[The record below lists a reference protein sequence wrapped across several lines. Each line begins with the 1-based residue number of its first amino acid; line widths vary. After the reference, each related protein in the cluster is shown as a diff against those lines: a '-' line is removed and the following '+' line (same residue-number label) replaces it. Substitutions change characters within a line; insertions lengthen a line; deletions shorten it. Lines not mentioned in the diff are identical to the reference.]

1 MYAFTWMESVAVAEL
16 TADLEVE
23 GVLIS
28 MLALVLCTGCLFVS
42 ALFTKITARLVCNLI
57 IGILVACVLQLIF
70 MIVLLVMGLNSWE
83 VALCAVFGIL
93 ITGGYILIDLLQIMT
108 PDVISHDDYILGA
121 INLYI
126 DLVRMFIYILAL
138 LAKKK

>member
-1 MYAFTWMESVAVAEL
+1 
-16 TADLEVE
+16 VE

-28 MLALVLCTGCLFVS
+28 MLALVLCTGCLFAA
-42 ALFTKITARLVCNLI
+42 ALFTKVSARLFCNLI
-57 IGILVACVLQLIF
+57 IGILVACVLQITF
-70 MIVLLVMGLNSWE
+70 MIAMLIMGLNSWAI
-83 VALCAVFGIL
+83 ALCAVFGIL
-93 ITGGYILIDLLQIMT
+93 ITGIYILIDLVQIMT
-108 PDVISHDDYILGA
+108 PNVISHDDYILGA

>member
-28 MLALVLCTGCLFVS
+28 MLALVLCTGCLFVA

-70 MIVLLVMGLNSWE
+70 MIALLVMGLNSWE

-93 ITGGYILIDLLQIMT
+93 ITGGYILIDLL
-108 PDVISHDDYILGA
+108 
-121 INLYI
+121 
-126 DLVRMFIYILAL
+126 
-138 LAKKK
+138 

>member
-1 MYAFTWMESVAVAEL
+1 MESVAVAEL

>member
-1 MYAFTWMESVAVAEL
+1 MESVSVAEL

-28 MLALVLCTGCLFVS
+28 MLALVLCTGCLFVA

-70 MIVLLVMGLNSWE
+70 MIALLVMGLKSWE

-93 ITGGYILIDLLQIMT
+93 ITGGYILIDLL
-108 PDVISHDDYILGA
+108 
-121 INLYI
+121 
-126 DLVRMFIYILAL
+126 
-138 LAKKK
+138 

>member
-1 MYAFTWMESVAVAEL
+1 MESVAVAEL

-28 MLALVLCTGCLFVS
+28 MLALVLCTGCLFLA

-83 VALCAVFGIL
+83 VALFAVFGIL

>member
-1 MYAFTWMESVAVAEL
+1 MESVAVAEL

-28 MLALVLCTGCLFVS
+28 MLALVLCTGCLFVA

>member
-1 MYAFTWMESVAVAEL
+1 MESVAVAEL

-28 MLALVLCTGCLFVS
+28 MLALVLCTGCLFVA

-70 MIVLLVMGLNSWE
+70 MIALLVMGLNSWE

>member
-1 MYAFTWMESVAVAEL
+1 MESVAVAEL

-28 MLALVLCTGCLFVS
+28 MLALVLCTGCLFAA

-70 MIVLLVMGLNSWE
+70 MIALLVMGLNSWE

>member
-1 MYAFTWMESVAVAEL
+1 MESVSVAEL

-28 MLALVLCTGCLFVS
+28 MLALVLCTGCLFVA

-93 ITGGYILIDLLQIMT
+93 ITGGYILIDLL
-108 PDVISHDDYILGA
+108 
-121 INLYI
+121 
-126 DLVRMFIYILAL
+126 
-138 LAKKK
+138 

>member
-1 MYAFTWMESVAVAEL
+1 MESVAVAEL

-28 MLALVLCTGCLFVS
+28 MLALVLCTGCLFAA

-70 MIVLLVMGLNSWE
+70 MIALLVMGLNSWE

-93 ITGGYILIDLLQIMT
+93 ITGGYILIDLL
-108 PDVISHDDYILGA
+108 
-121 INLYI
+121 
-126 DLVRMFIYILAL
+126 
-138 LAKKK
+138 